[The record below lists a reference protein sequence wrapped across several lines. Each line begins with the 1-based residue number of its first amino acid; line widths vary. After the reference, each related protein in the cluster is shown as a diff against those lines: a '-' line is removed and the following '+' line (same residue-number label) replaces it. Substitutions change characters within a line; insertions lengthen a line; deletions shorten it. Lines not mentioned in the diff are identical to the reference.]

1 MSTTCVRVSKLIA
14 IGVTLLVGTLML
26 EGCSDSDSE
35 VPAPRTRK
43 RGSDILGCDIY
54 LGEKSPFTVATYES
68 SGSGNFT
75 LVSATCGESNRAAQL
90 LSNNNNNNSNRM
102 RVVEDCE
109 ELQGKERE
117 EFQAEKALSSLYR
130 ECMELKNSSL
140 AGPPTCKVVLT
151 SASDPPQKVDMQ
163 YEDPNV
169 FVAAATTCS
178 DGSTAPL
185 PAGVNVTAGIA
196 CKDLKKKAE
205 GAETFEKFMEEA
217 SLNDGTLT
225 YRTVSIY
232 VRDLDM
238 VMCRDE
244 TLPFARRE
252 DTMSLDTIKPKD
264 VPRGRILYVKDTD
277 ASLTTIDIDKCKP
290 TYYWLDYLRKSEF
303 SLKCDV
309 PGMRS
314 KSYYPPV
321 VNRPRDLSLTTQ
333 DIEWAQPK
341 ITRFRTN
348 RVLDPLN
355 PMYKLAKSEA
365 VPVEPP
371 RFNGRFTNDIRD
383 IEFSHPKRL
392 IPDRNYIRDP
402 NDVSDIE

>member
-1 MSTTCVRVSKLIA
+1 MSATCVRVSKLIA

-43 RGSDILGCDIY
+43 RGSYILGCDIY

-90 LSNNNNNNSNRM
+90 LSNNSSSNRV

-109 ELQGKERE
+109 ELQGQERE

-130 ECMELKNSSL
+130 ECTELKNASL
-140 AGPPTCKVVLT
+140 VGPPICKVTLT

-169 FVAAATTCS
+169 FVATATTCS

-185 PAGVNVTAGIA
+185 PAGANVTAGIA

-205 GAETFEKFMEEA
+205 IAETFEKFMEEVTGKTFQNPCRSSSSETPRMDRTEKPQA

-232 VRDLDM
+232 VRD
-238 VMCRDE
+238 
-244 TLPFARRE
+244 F
-252 DTMSLDTIKPKD
+252 
-264 VPRGRILYVKDTD
+264 
-277 ASLTTIDIDKCKP
+277 
-290 TYYWLDYLRKSEF
+290 
-303 SLKCDV
+303 
-309 PGMRS
+309 
-314 KSYYPPV
+314 
-321 VNRPRDLSLTTQ
+321 DLSRS
-333 DIEWAQPK
+333 ESPSFAQLGRSERE
-341 ITRFRTN
+341 IRMRT
-348 RVLDPLN
+348 
-355 PMYKLAKSEA
+355 
-365 VPVEPP
+365 
-371 RFNGRFTNDIRD
+371 
-383 IEFSHPKRL
+383 
-392 IPDRNYIRDP
+392 
-402 NDVSDIE
+402 